1 MLGVRS
7 RREKKTA
14 PRLEFTPL
22 IDCAFI
28 LIIFFAV
35 STTLITSRSGMK
47 INLPKAATVEK
58 IPEHAQ
64 ISIAEDLSVHFEDM
78 LVTEEALAVMVKSRL
93 QDNPDISFVIGA
105 EKSVPYDLLVR
116 VLDVVRQSGGTKLA
130 LQAEKTYEENEKP
143 K

>member
-28 LIIFFAV
+28 LLIFFAV

-47 INLPKAATVEK
+47 VNLPKAATVEK

-64 ISIAEDLSVHFEDM
+64 ISIAEDSAIYFEDS
-78 LVTEEALAVMVKSRL
+78 LVNEDTLGVMVKGRL
-93 QDNPDISFVIGA
+93 MENPEISFVIGA
-105 EKSVPYDLLVR
+105 EKTVPYDQLVR

-130 LQAEKTYEENEKP
+130 LQAEKAYEEEQKP
-143 K
+143 E